1 MLVVGLAL
9 AGGAALLIIRE
20 RHRAPGAGLGDEG
33 HARGATPRTPRAG
46 AAPPDSGRESRR
58 QAAMAET
65 TDRLWRQIFEA
76 RPAREPLPAAHQAVR
91 ALVLDTLEVES
102 LGDRYFPRRPTL
114 MPQLLHAVNDPDAGP
129 ARLAA
134 IVSQDPVLT
143 GDVVRLANSAF
154 YRVTPNPVETIQRA
168 IVVCGSDG
176 LQSLIATALMQPVF
190 RGTHGP
196 FARFPTALWERTS
209 QAATASETY
218 ALVVRRGD
226 RLLAQLASLLGALG
240 PLVIYRAAI
249 EAYAQA
255 PTLKPNAELFLG
267 LIEAAGAQTSR
278 RIADQWKLP
287 ARVVAALG
295 VQAGDAAEPDAQPLA
310 EAIEWGALLGTL
322 SALESERVID
332 RDEAARIALA
342 VDLPAEHFAE
352 IWKRMRSTTRR

>member
-9 AGGAALLIIRE
+9 AGGAALLIIGR
-20 RHRAPGAGLGDEG
+20 RAPQVEAESGDQTADGAAGEDRSGAGS
-33 HARGATPRTPRAG
+33 
-46 AAPPDSGRESRR
+46 PDPSSESRR
-58 QAAMAET
+58 HAVMAEST
-65 TDRLWRQIFEA
+65 ERLWRHVFETGA
-76 RPAREPLPAAHQAVR
+76 VREELPPAHQSVR
-91 ALVLDTLEVES
+91 AVVLETLEVES

-196 FARFPTALWERTS
+196 FGRFPTALWERTS

-218 ALVVRRGD
+218 AQLVRRGD

-255 PTLKPNAELFLG
+255 PKLKPHAELFLG
-267 LIEAAGAQTSR
+267 LIETAGAQTSR

-287 ARVVAALG
+287 ERVVAALG
-295 VQAGDAAEPDAQPLA
+295 VQAGDTAEPDAQPLA
-310 EAIEWGALLGTL
+310 EAVEWGELLGTL
-322 SALESERVID
+322 SALEFEHVID
-332 RDEAARIALA
+332 REEAARIALG
-342 VDLPAEHFAE
+342 VDLSAEHFGE
-352 IWKRMRSTTRR
+352 IWKRMRSARR